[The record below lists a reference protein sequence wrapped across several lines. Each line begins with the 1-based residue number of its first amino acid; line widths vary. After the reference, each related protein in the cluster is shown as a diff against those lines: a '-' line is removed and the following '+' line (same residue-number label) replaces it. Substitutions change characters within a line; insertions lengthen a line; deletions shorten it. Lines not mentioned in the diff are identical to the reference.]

1 LLVAV
6 SLWAG
11 SSAASSGDAPPS
23 IALII
28 DDLGNQQHT
37 GEQAIALA
45 GPVACAFLP
54 GGHYTRALAQRAHA
68 RHKEVMLHLPL
79 QAVDQQRAEPGMLTL
94 DMTRQEFS
102 AALSRHLAAI
112 PHVSGINNH
121 EGSLL
126 TRHPGHM
133 AWLMQAI
140 RRQPPLFFVDS
151 RTTVAT
157 VAGRV
162 ALEYGV
168 PSTTRNVFLDNER
181 DVDAI
186 RGQFRRLLDI
196 ARQQGSAL
204 GIGHPHPETLAVLEE
219 ELGMLGDQRVQLVT
233 VARLIEIREENGAS
247 WQASLSR

>member
-1 LLVAV
+1 LLAAV
-6 SLWAG
+6 WLWAG
-11 SSAASSGDAPPS
+11 CSVAASGDAPPS

-37 GEQAIALA
+37 GAQAIALA

-54 GGHYTRALAQRAHA
+54 GGHYTRALAQQAHA
-68 RHKEVMLHLPL
+68 HHKEVMLHLPL
-79 QAVDQQRAEPGMLTL
+79 QAVDHRHAEPGMLTL
-94 DMTRQEFS
+94 DMTREEFS

-140 RRQPPLFFVDS
+140 SREHSLFFVDS

-157 VAGRV
+157 VAGQI

-168 PSTTRNVFLDNER
+168 PSTERNVFLDNER

-186 RGQFRRLLDI
+186 RSQFRHLLDI
-196 ARQQGSAL
+196 ARQRGTAL

-219 ELGMLGDQRVQLVT
+219 ELGALGDQRVQLVT
-233 VARLIEIREENGAS
+233 VARLIEIRQENNAR